1 MTSAP
6 AVDIREHRAVLT
18 TLIEA
23 RLGAGLVFAYGE
35 VPGLD
40 NNEGQTPPIFALLT
54 VERRYADP
62 RFAGRAGVSG
72 WRAITRCVGTAT
84 AEVEWAMFQVTTAL
98 DELRLSIAGHTSTPV
113 THESTTAPELD
124 DGMVSGLLVWTYA
137 L

>member
-6 AVDIREHRAVLT
+6 AVDVREHRAVLT
-18 TLIEA
+18 QLIEA

-40 NNEGQTPPIFALLT
+40 DNEGETPPIHVLLT

-62 RFAGRAGVSG
+62 RYAGRAGVSG
-72 WRAITRCVGTAT
+72 WRATTRCVGTVTDEAD
-84 AEVEWAMFQVTTAL
+84 WAMFQVTTAL
-98 DELRLSIAGHTSTPV
+98 DEIRLSIDGHTSTPV
-113 THESTTAPELD
+113 THESTTAPEPD